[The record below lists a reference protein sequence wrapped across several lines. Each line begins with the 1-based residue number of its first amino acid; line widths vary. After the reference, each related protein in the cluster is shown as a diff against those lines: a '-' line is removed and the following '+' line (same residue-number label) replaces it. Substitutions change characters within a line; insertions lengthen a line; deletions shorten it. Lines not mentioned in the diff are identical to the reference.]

1 MRVYFLLFV
10 GVLFLSTC
18 GLNASQ
24 EKSLNMAVAKYLFS
38 VNEDLK
44 LSRASFMHPSV
55 LKYYK
60 DKGQREFKNLFVTE
74 KMLWTDAVV
83 GKIKTN
89 GEMVQA
95 ELKIALKEDEYS
107 VPEKERISIYALSDD
122 NGLSWFF
129 VEENDYKCRE
139 CGNFQRLIE

>member
-1 MRVYFLLFV
+1 
-10 GVLFLSTC
+10 
-18 GLNASQ
+18 
-24 EKSLNMAVAKYLFS
+24 
-38 VNEDLK
+38 
-44 LSRASFMHPSV
+44 MHPSV

>member
-10 GVLFLSTC
+10 GVLFLSAC

-24 EKSLNMAVAKYLFS
+24 EKSLNMAVAKYLFA
-38 VNEDLK
+38 VNQDLK
-44 LSRASFMHPSV
+44 LSRASYMHPSV

-60 DKGQREFKNLFVTE
+60 NKGQREFKNLFVTE
-74 KMLWTDAVV
+74 KLLWTDAVV

>member
-10 GVLFLSTC
+10 SVLFFSAC

-24 EKSLNMAVAKYLFS
+24 EKSLNMAVAKYLFA

-44 LSRASFMHPSV
+44 LSRASYMHPSV

-60 DKGQREFKNLFVTE
+60 NKGQREFKNLFVRE

-95 ELKIALKEDEYS
+95 ELKIALKEHEYA
-107 VPEKERISIYALSDD
+107 VPEKERISIYAISDD
-122 NGLSWFF
+122 NGQSWFF
-129 VEENDYKCRE
+129 VEERDYKRME

>member
-1 MRVYFLLFV
+1 
-10 GVLFLSTC
+10 
-18 GLNASQ
+18 
-24 EKSLNMAVAKYLFS
+24 
-38 VNEDLK
+38 
-44 LSRASFMHPSV
+44 
-55 LKYYK
+55 
-60 DKGQREFKNLFVTE
+60 
-74 KMLWTDAVV
+74 MLWTDAVM
-83 GKIKTN
+83 GKTKTN